1 MTSSATATMSTL
13 FSPAEVLRVLNG
25 FNPWWSHRKIQVPE
39 FRRPVYDTCRHH
51 LTREHSDNVLLLS
64 GIRGAGKSTLLLQLA
79 QDLVNS
85 GTDPRSVLY
94 LSVEHPMF
102 GMLPLAD
109 ILRIYREMIHPLDRH
124 AVLLL
129 DEMHYAKEWD
139 SQVKALFFSDHDY
152 RIIATE
158 SVQMIERALVTET
171 QLGRWRVLPVPS
183 LSFYEYAKLRGVPEP
198 AGAVPKLADLFSLK
212 DETLAALAK
221 AMKPLAALLPTYLTG
236 GGMPGIAPLAD
247 LAEGAS
253 VFQEDAAERILRRAI
268 ARHFSARNVEDL
280 KRLFLYLCVHSGE
293 IFRVQRYAQ
302 ALHVSPSTVANHV
315 ELLERCFLV
324 RRVPPTGPGGTDVQK
339 ARNRVFVADA
349 TLRNVPLLR
358 DPQGLADPE
367 ERRIVTS
374 TAVLRHV
381 YGRFSR
387 GLERI
392 TYWRDARGRGEI
404 DAVVWGD
411 GRPLVFA
418 LAADSIRPFGFGDPI
433 VDFCRK
439 ERVSKAYLVSS
450 DERDPAVARFPGV
463 ETAFLKIPAHM
474 LLYILGTTE
483 WHNWKVPTG
492 R

>member
-1 MTSSATATMSTL
+1 MTTL
-13 FSPAEVLRVLNG
+13 FTPAEVLRVLNG
-25 FNPWWSHRKIQVPE
+25 FNPWWAHKRVTVPE
-39 FRRPVYDTCRHH
+39 FRRPMFDHCRNH
-51 LTREHSDNVLLLS
+51 LTREHAETVLLLS

-79 QDLVNS
+79 QDLVAT

-109 ILRIYREMIHPLDRH
+109 ILRIYREMIHPLERH

-139 SQVKALFFSDHDY
+139 SQIKSLLYSGDDY

-171 QLGRWRVLPVPS
+171 QVGRWAAIPVPS
-183 LSFYEYAKLRGVPEP
+183 LSFYEYARLRGIDPGGTDAP
-198 AGAVPKLADLFSLK
+198 LLADLFKMK
-212 DETLAALAK
+212 DEGLAAVAGAL
-221 AMKPLAALLPTYLTG
+221 KPLVAHFPHYLTG
-236 GGMPGIAPLAD
+236 GGLPGLAPLAD
-247 LAEGAS
+247 AS
-253 VFQEDAAERILRRAI
+253 SGSSLFHEDAAERILRRAI

-302 ALHVSPSTVANHV
+302 ALGVSPSTVANHV

-324 RRVPPTGPGGTDVQK
+324 RRVPPSGPGGTDVQK

-358 DPQGLADPE
+358 DVQGLADPAE
-367 ERRIVTS
+367 LRTVIATS
-374 TAVLRHV
+374 LLRHV
-381 YGRFSR
+381 YGRYGR

-392 TYWRDARGRGEI
+392 TYWREARGRGEI

-411 GRPLVFA
+411 GRPIVFA
-418 LAADSIRPFGFGDPI
+418 LAAESIKPFGFGDPI
-433 VDFCRK
+433 VDFCRREK
-439 ERVSKAYLVSS
+439 VAVAYLVAT
-450 DERDPAVARFPGV
+450 DARAPVVARFPGV
-463 ETAFLKIPAHM
+463 ETAFLRIPAHM
-474 LLYILGTTE
+474 VMYFLGRKE
-483 WHNWKVPTG
+483 WNSWKS
-492 R
+492 